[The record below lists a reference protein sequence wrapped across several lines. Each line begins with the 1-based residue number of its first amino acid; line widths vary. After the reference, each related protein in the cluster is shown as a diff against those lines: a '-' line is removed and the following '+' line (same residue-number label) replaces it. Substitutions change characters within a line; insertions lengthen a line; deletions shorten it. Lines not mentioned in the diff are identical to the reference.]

1 MSFFSIDAEKCVKD
15 GLCVMD
21 CPMSIL
27 QMPDKNSAP
36 VPVSGAEEMCIKCG
50 HCVSI
55 CPTGAIAIQ
64 SITPENCYEIKPELV
79 PSQEQMEHIIRYRR
93 SIRVYKKE
101 AVEKEKIDS
110 ILKAAA
116 AGQTGHNSRSVHWLV
131 IHDTEKVKEL
141 TGMVADWMRYM
152 IKEQPDLSAQLHLD
166 MVVAGYEMGIDP
178 ICRNAPH
185 LVVAYAPKS
194 APTGAIDC
202 ATAMAYLELAAPS
215 WGLGTCWA
223 GFFNI
228 AATFWPPLQKAL
240 ELPKGCQIQAS
251 VMLGIPKLK
260 YRRMPP
266 RDDVQISWK

>member
-27 QMPDKNSAP
+27 QMPDKKSAP
-36 VPVSGAEEMCIKCG
+36 VAVAGGETLCIKCG

-55 CPTGAIAIQ
+55 CPTGAISIQ
-64 SITPENCYEIKPELV
+64 GITPEKCYEIKPELV

-93 SIRVYKKE
+93 SIRVYKQE
-101 AVEKEKIDS
+101 PVEKEKIEAL
-110 ILKAAA
+110 LKVAA
-116 AGQTGHNSRSVHWLV
+116 AGQTGHNSRSVRWLV
-131 IHDTEKVKEL
+131 IHDTEKVRAL

-166 MVVAGYEMGIDP
+166 MVVAGYELGMDP
-178 ICRNAPH
+178 ICRKAPH
-185 LVVAYAPKS
+185 LVIAYAPKA
-194 APTGAIDC
+194 APTGPIDC
-202 ATAMAYLELAAPS
+202 ATAMAYMELSAPS

-228 AATFWPPLQKAL
+228 ASTFWPPLQKAL
-240 ELPKGCQIQAS
+240 EIPKGHQIHAS
-251 VMLGIPKLK
+251 VMLGTPQLK

-266 RDDVQISWK
+266 RDDIQIAWK

>member
-27 QMPDKNSAP
+27 QMKDKESAP
-36 VPVSGAEEMCIKCG
+36 TPVQGAEAMCIKCG

-55 CPTGAIAIQ
+55 CPTGAISID
-64 SITPENCYEIKPELV
+64 SITPDKCFDIKPEHI
-79 PSQEQMEHIIRYRR
+79 PSPEQMEHIIRYRR

-101 AVEKEKIDS
+101 KVEKEKIDS
-110 ILKAAA
+110 ILKVAA
-116 AGQTGHNSRSVHWLV
+116 AGQTGHNSRSVNWLV

-141 TGMVADWMRYM
+141 TAMVADWMRYM
-152 IKEQPDLSAQLHLD
+152 IKEQPDLSATLHLD
-166 MVVAGYEMGIDP
+166 MVVAGFEIGMDP

-185 LVVAYAPKS
+185 IVIAYAPKA

-228 AATFWPPLQKAL
+228 ASTFWPPLQKAL
-240 ELPKGCQIQAS
+240 EIPKGYQIHAS
-251 VMLGIPKLK
+251 ALLGIPKLK
-260 YRRMPP
+260 YKRMPP
-266 RDDVQISWK
+266 RNDIQITWK